1 MGGYT
6 HAMFLDTHPPI
17 AGGRELWGFPQKL
30 ATPVLKVERDTLVG
44 TLDFGPIRIAVG
56 TMEPKLLIFR
66 CRSVVEDL
74 VARCARPAPRRPHD
88 RSFAPN
94 ARAPSFVAN
103 RIPLNRYSPDDY
115 SAIASD

>member
-74 VARCARPAPRRPHD
+74 VARCARPAPRRPH
-88 RSFAPN
+88 
-94 ARAPSFVAN
+94 ARV
-103 RIPLNRYSPDDY
+103 
-115 SAIASD
+115 SASAVFRACCRAWKRDGPAI